1 MLKNSF
7 RLMLYFL
14 GFVVIGGIAALL
26 FFKLVNFDRT
36 VAVPSLIGKSI
47 PDAERFLKDK
57 ELSLVI
63 EGEGYDLEI
72 PRDYIIRQDIK
83 QGEKVES
90 GTVIKI
96 FVSKGTAMFTI
107 PYFEGMDINDVE
119 LTVKRSG
126 IEIGKIT
133 RVRSD
138 TVEKDRV
145 ITQRPLPGYFS
156 DNKVNLVVSLGPYD
170 VSYRCP
176 LFVDM
181 TVIEARKP
189 GSTLPQP

>member
-26 FFKLVNFDRT
+26 FFKLHNFDRT

-47 PDAERFLKDK
+47 PDAKGFLKDK
-57 ELSLVI
+57 GLSLKI

-90 GTVIKI
+90 G
-96 FVSKGTAMFTI
+96 
-107 PYFEGMDINDVE
+107 
-119 LTVKRSG
+119 
-126 IEIGKIT
+126 
-133 RVRSD
+133 
-138 TVEKDRV
+138 
-145 ITQRPLPGYFS
+145 
-156 DNKVNLVVSLGPYD
+156 
-170 VSYRCP
+170 
-176 LFVDM
+176 
-181 TVIEARKP
+181 
-189 GSTLPQP
+189 